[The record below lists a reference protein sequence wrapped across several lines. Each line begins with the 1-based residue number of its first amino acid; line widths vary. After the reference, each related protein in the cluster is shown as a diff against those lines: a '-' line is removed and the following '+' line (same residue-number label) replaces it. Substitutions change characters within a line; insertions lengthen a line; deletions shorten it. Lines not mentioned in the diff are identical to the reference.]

1 MTLIYTK
8 KTIKKQC
15 TELRQAKKDF
25 SDKVAVKLHLL
36 INFLEAADSLA
47 SVTAFPKYHF
57 HQLKGKRQGQFG
69 LDIDG
74 RKSSYRLI
82 VGFREEDLEKVFL
95 NPVEIE
101 ILKIEE
107 VSNHYE

>member
-1 MTLIYTK
+1 MHRA
-8 KTIKKQC
+8 
-15 TELRQAKKDF
+15 EEGEKDF
-25 SDKVAVKLHLL
+25 SEKVAEKLHQL
-36 INFLEAADSLA
+36 ITFLEAADSLA

-57 HQLKGKRQGQFG
+57 HQLKGERQGQFTI
-69 LDIDG
+69 DIDG

-82 VGFREEDLEKVFL
+82 VGFREEDIEKVFSS
-95 NPVEIE
+95 PIEIE